1 MKSYKQ
7 RTQFPFGIESGLVH
21 RLPPGLFLGLEERIR
36 DLHRLR
42 LMRRL
47 QDFVFYITLWLGGV
61 GIILWQMSHQ
71 PVNLLWWCVGSLLAA
86 LGLNGFVLLVHD
98 GMHGVLFKNSGINRL
113 VSVLLSYSHL
123 MSFTAYQVLHIRH
136 HKNVGVEG
144 DPDHY
149 ANYVECK
156 PLVWILNGLR
166 LLVAAFLYLLAI
178 PVLACWHGNASV
190 RRHIAQEYLGM
201 LVLAAPIVFWVPGD
215 VLLWT
220 WFVPMVIVAL
230 ITQLRAFAQHTLTD
244 PTDPLLAAR
253 SMRPWRLVSFVM
265 LHENYHLEHHLFPRV
280 PSYNLPCLSRTLEP
294 RLPKVVIGS
303 SYLALIFRYLR
314 ASLTLNETPVVVREN
329 ATCSPHSAADN
340 TRLA

>member
-1 MKSYKQ
+1 MKSYTT
-7 RTQFPFGIESGLVH
+7 RARFPFGIEPGLVH
-21 RLPPGLFLGLEERIR
+21 RLPPALFLGLEERIR
-36 DLHRLR
+36 DLHHLR
-42 LMRRL
+42 VTRRL
-47 QDFVFYITLWLGGV
+47 QDFIFYITLWLTGV
-61 GIILWQMSHQ
+61 GVILWQMSLA
-71 PVNLLWWCVGSLLAA
+71 PESPLLWGAGTLLAA

-98 GMHGVLFKNSGINRL
+98 GMHGVLFKNGGFNRL
-113 VSVLLSYSHL
+113 MSVLLSYSHI
-123 MSFTAYQVLHIRH
+123 MSFTAYQILHIQH

-149 ANYVECK
+149 ANYVKCK
-156 PLVWILNGLR
+156 PVVWILNGLR
-166 LLVAAFLYLLAI
+166 LLVASFLYLLAI

-190 RRHIAQEYLGM
+190 RRRIAQEYLGLLM
-201 LVLAAPIVFWVPGD
+201 IAIPIALWVPGD

-220 WFVPMVIVAL
+220 WFVPMLIVAL

-265 LHENYHLEHHLFPRV
+265 LYENYHLEHHLFPRI
-280 PSYNLPCLSRTLEP
+280 PSYNLPSLSRLIEP

-314 ASLTLNETPVVVREN
+314 ASLTLNETPVVIREN
-329 ATCSPHSAADN
+329 ASRSSDSAADN
-340 TRLA
+340 VGLA